1 MPAKKEVKQEVVQE
15 DFPTDGFE
23 KLSILENNDMDYKE
37 IKFILRTIGAVP
49 SGSGI
54 ITVEQ
59 AENYI
64 NSFLREGWKLYKFD
78 VLESLPEGRRVSWLL
93 VR

>member
-1 MPAKKEVKQEVVQE
+1 MPAKKESNQEE
-15 DFPTDGFE
+15 FPSEGFE
-23 KLSILENNDMDYKE
+23 KLAVLESSDMDYKE

-49 SGSGI
+49 SGADV

-59 AENYI
+59 AQNYI
-64 NSFLREGWKLYKFD
+64 NSFLEEGWKLFKFD
-78 VLESLPEGRRVSWLL
+78 VLEALPTGRRVSWLL

>member
-1 MPAKKEVKQEVVQE
+1 MPVKKEVQQET
-15 DFPTDGFE
+15 FPSEGFE
-23 KLSILENNDMDYKE
+23 KLNILESIDMDYKE

-49 SGSGI
+49 SGAGL
-54 ITVEQ
+54 ITVDQ

-64 NSFLREGWKLYKFD
+64 NSFLKEGWKIFKFD